1 MAGNDSSVS
10 RLAPEGTGWSAFMVI
25 LERTMLPQM
34 PCGNLQVLWLMMLN
48 LVLFFTYT
56 TVKITGIELC
66 WGVTEPSWGGDI
78 IKIITDAI
86 SIANLESS
94 FIISL
99 DSDFSSSNLITSST
113 LMHTLTEKT
122 LGSILQIWF
131 TMLV

>member
-1 MAGNDSSVS
+1 MAGNDSSLS

-66 WGVTEPSWGGDI
+66 
-78 IKIITDAI
+78 
-86 SIANLESS
+86 
-94 FIISL
+94 
-99 DSDFSSSNLITSST
+99 
-113 LMHTLTEKT
+113 
-122 LGSILQIWF
+122 
-131 TMLV
+131 